1 MMVYMLV
8 RSFARAALAN
18 FDCEEF
24 KYDYFIA
31 LYRVR
36 RFFKTITNEK
46 DKITEKEKKAIHCV
60 TW

>member
-1 MMVYMLV
+1 MLLPVWIIMMVYMLV

-18 FDCEEF
+18 FDYEEF

-36 RFFKTITNEK
+36 RFLKL
-46 DKITEKEKKAIHCV
+46 
-60 TW
+60 